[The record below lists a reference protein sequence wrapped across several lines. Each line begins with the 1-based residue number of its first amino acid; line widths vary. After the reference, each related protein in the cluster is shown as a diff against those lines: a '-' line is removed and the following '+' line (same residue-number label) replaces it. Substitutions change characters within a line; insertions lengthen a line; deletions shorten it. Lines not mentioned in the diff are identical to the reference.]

1 MILELANWSPEQA
14 LWYKWGYSYK
24 EIIKFYQ
31 RKNKIFSDRFNLA
44 VEIAVDI
51 VSAALGGKKK
61 KSEDEVNIDSGEG
74 IEEMTEEQEAAL
86 REALGE
92 DFDKIYGIQET
103 TE

>member
-1 MILELANWSPEQA
+1 LANWSPEQA
-14 LWYKWGYSYK
+14 LYYKWSYSYN

-31 RKNKIFSDRFNLA
+31 RKCKIYYDRFNLA

-61 KSEDEVNIDSGEG
+61 KTEGEVGIDSGDG
-74 IEEMTEEQEAAL
+74 LEELTEDQEAAL

-92 DFDKIYGIQET
+92 DFDKIYGQTEDT